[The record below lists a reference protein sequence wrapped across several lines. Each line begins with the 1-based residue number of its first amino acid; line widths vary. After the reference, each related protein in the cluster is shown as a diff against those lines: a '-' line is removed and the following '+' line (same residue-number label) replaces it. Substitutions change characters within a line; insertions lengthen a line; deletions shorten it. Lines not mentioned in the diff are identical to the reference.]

1 MRDIYTERFGKELLR
16 FLEDREKLDKIIKNV
31 EALNTKESREICS
44 RLYIISDYIDMLSK
58 RAYHIKKKSKQ

>member
-16 FLEDREKLDKIIKNV
+16 LLEDREKLDEVIKYV
-31 EALNTKESREICS
+31 ESLNTKESRELCS

-58 RAYHIKKKSKQ
+58 RVYHAKKET

>member
-16 FLEDREKLDKIIKNV
+16 FLEDREKLDKLIKRV
-31 EALNTKESREICS
+31 EAINTKESRELCS

-58 RAYHIKKKSKQ
+58 RVYHAKKET

>member
-16 FLEDREKLDKIIKNV
+16 FLEDREKLDKLIKRV
-31 EALNTKESREICS
+31 EAINTKESRELCS

-58 RAYHIKKKSKQ
+58 RVYHAKKKLK